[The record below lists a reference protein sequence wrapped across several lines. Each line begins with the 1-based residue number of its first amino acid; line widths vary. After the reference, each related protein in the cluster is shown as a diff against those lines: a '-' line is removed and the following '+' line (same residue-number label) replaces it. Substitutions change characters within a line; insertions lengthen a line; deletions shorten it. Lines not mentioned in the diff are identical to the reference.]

1 MLEWK
6 AQMLTLLITFTVV
19 IDRLGGILANNWN
32 W

>member
-6 AQMLTLLITFTVV
+6 AQMLTLMISLGAT
-19 IDRLGGILANNWN
+19 IDQLLSAYNWN